1 MGKRCYYTGKRAQQG
16 QGVQQLQPRPFDD
29 YGRRSRRSPQ
39 ERNFKIMCNHPKNKI
54 PHDPANILTPICPY
68 CKSPRNSN
76 QQKCPLY
83 AASRE
88 EVVAQKLMGGSAEK
102 FTGVFQTQTEMKLRQ
117 QTRIEINKLRNLSN
131 FETHLPLKKALKDE
145 ADKKEQELRE
155 REKKDLLGRAVNKP
169 SISPQM
175 MKRLRD
181 RLEEM
186 KAQEAKE
193 QENQ

>member
-1 MGKRCYYTGKRAQQG
+1 
-16 QGVQQLQPRPFDD
+16 
-29 YGRRSRRSPQ
+29 
-39 ERNFKIMCNHPKNKI
+39 
-54 PHDPANILTPICPY
+54 
-68 CKSPRNSN
+68 
-76 QQKCPLY
+76 
-83 AASRE
+83 
-88 EVVAQKLMGGSAEK
+88 VVAQKLMGGSAEK